1 MGYLQ
6 ALNLLIR
13 TYKATKGYLP
23 KGLDMLKLKMKA
35 RQKVIDSKKV
45 IKFPQGGK
53 DKINP
58 FEPRPKFP
66 KNKEGIEK
74 LIKKGDVKIG
84 QAPKT
89 TKRKPAVDPK
99 LTQEENIKRIMAEN
113 KASAKRLQEKMNKP
127 EKSLGEKLK
136 DYDGDPDAMA
146 GGGKVKKPFRSKVV
160 DFLGGPSVVG
170 AELGLSGLLE
180 VYNLLGMP
188 LMKDGGKVKKKR
200 KHDDNI
206 DEEDIGEGK
215 SKERFL
221 RVMPEVDGIS
231 RSDGIM
237 ELATGGM
244 TNISDTYDNN
254 PTLQSQYPNKQDYL
268 DMFAQQTTT
277 TTPEVAAI
285 PETTT
290 STIAPIN
297 PIKPIIPLPQDSG
310 DSGGGILNNIGRTN
324 MNQPNA
330 MGGKEPG
337 IVAALQRTLGD
348 VKTAGKEIYS
358 LLSPMQM
365 AKRTMDSINN
375 MRAKQAA
382 EIIEQIRRE
391 EEARLQAQLNR
402 PRVPGGTIDSGNQ
415 GSGGYGGTGG
425 EGPSAV
431 GSSGM
436 LGGGV

>member
-6 ALNLLIR
+6 TLQLMVRA
-13 TYKATKGYLP
+13 YKAARGVMP
-23 KGLDMLKLKMKA
+23 KGLDMLKLKQKA
-35 RQKVIDSKKV
+35 RQKVIDAKKV
-45 IKFPQGGK
+45 INVDFSKGRKFY
-53 DKINP
+53 
-58 FEPRPKFP
+58 E
-66 KNKEGIEK
+66 EGIGDLIRQGK
-74 LIKKGDVKIG
+74 LFVGK
-84 QAPKT
+84 APKT
-89 TKRKPAVDPK
+89 KKIKEAVDPK
-99 LTQEENIKRIMAEN
+99 LYEQMRIKEIMKQN
-113 KASAKRLQEKMNKP
+113 KESAKRLEKKMNK
-127 EKSLGEKLK
+127 EKDLGDKLK
-136 DYDGDPDAMA
+136 DYKGDPDAMA

-188 LMKDGGKVKKKR
+188 LMKDGG
-200 KHDDNI
+200 
-206 DEEDIGEGK
+206 
-215 SKERFL
+215 
-221 RVMPEVDGIS
+221 
-231 RSDGIM
+231 IM

-254 PTLQSQYPNKQDYL
+254 PTLQAQYPNKQDYL
-268 DMFAQQTTT
+268 DLFTQQTTT
-277 TTPEVAAI
+277 TTPQ
-285 PETTT
+285 TNTTTQSTT

-297 PIKPIIPLPQDSG
+297 PINPIISLPQDSG
-310 DSGGGILNNIGRTN
+310 DGGGGILNNFGRTN

-382 EIIEQIRRE
+382 EIIEQIRQE